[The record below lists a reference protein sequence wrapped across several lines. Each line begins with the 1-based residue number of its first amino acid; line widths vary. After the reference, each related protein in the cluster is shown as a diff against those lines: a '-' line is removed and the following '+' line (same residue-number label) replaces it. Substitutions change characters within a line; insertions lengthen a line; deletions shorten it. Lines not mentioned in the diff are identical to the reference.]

1 MARSLQSIGWVG
13 IMSLILSEI
22 NTTRRLAIIN
32 MKNSKIKVIKRAD
45 AATGTPATKKVKA
58 EKGQGAREM
67 VATVKNWVA
76 DLQSK
81 KRAETKTAI
90 KMFLAAKPQAG
101 EA

>member
-1 MARSLQSIGWVG
+1 
-13 IMSLILSEI
+13 
-22 NTTRRLAIIN
+22 

-45 AATGTPATKKVKA
+45 AATEPAVAKKSKV

-81 KRAETKTAI
+81 KRTETKAAI
-90 KMFLAAKPQAG
+90 KMFLAAKPQTG

>member
-1 MARSLQSIGWVG
+1 
-13 IMSLILSEI
+13 MSEK

-32 MKNSKIKVIKRAD
+32 MKNGRIKVIKRGESAAQPAKAK
-45 AATGTPATKKVKA
+45 AATP

>member
-1 MARSLQSIGWVG
+1 MN
-13 IMSLILSEI
+13 EK
-22 NTTRRLAIIN
+22 NTARRLAIIN
-32 MKNSKIKVIKRAD
+32 MKNGKIKVIKRGEPVAQPAKAK
-45 AATGTPATKKVKA
+45 AAAS
-58 EKGQGAREM
+58 EKGQAAREM

-81 KRAETKTAI
+81 KRAETKSAI